1 MAALKEL
8 TLENVLEQA
17 NQLTPRQRQQL
28 IEALTGREFQPPRE
42 WFRSR
47 VISTNA
53 PYNARTKEYEW
64 LDQHRYEY
72 VGQWL
77 ALEGDQL
84 VAHGPVA
91 KEVFAKV
98 RELGAK
104 DAYFVC
110 VDDPDVPFM
119 NI

>member
-1 MAALKEL
+1 MATTTEV
-8 TLENVLEQA
+8 TLESVLEQA

-28 IEALTGREFQPPRE
+28 IEVLTGREFQPPRE
-42 WFRSR
+42 WFRGR
-47 VISTNA
+47 VISTNV
-53 PYNARTKEYEW
+53 PYNPRTKEYEW

-72 VGQWL
+72 IGEWL

-91 KEVFAKV
+91 KEVFAEARRKGFQP
-98 RELGAK
+98 L
-104 DAYFVC
+104 FVY